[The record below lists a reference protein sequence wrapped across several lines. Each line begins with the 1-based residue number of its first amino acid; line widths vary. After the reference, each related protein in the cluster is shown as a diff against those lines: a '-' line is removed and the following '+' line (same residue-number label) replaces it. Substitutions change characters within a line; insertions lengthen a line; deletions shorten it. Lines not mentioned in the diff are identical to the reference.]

1 MKQFVLPVVVKTRVR
16 IGRKYPLLFQKA
28 TKKGDP
34 SDKRYNE
41 SGNNAPLYQRNILER
56 DENNRQSINQTFQS
70 GGPSNRFL

>member
-1 MKQFVLPVVVKTRVR
+1 METWNNLSYQLSWRPGFELVVNT
-16 IGRKYPLLFQKA
+16 PCLLQKA

-41 SGNNAPLYQRNILER
+41 SGNSAPLYQRNILER

-70 GGPSNRFL
+70 GGPIQ